1 MTEAA
6 TTESTALRSRDRF
19 YINGQWVEPHGS
31 GQLEVINSSTA
42 EVVATVPEGDASDA
56 DRAVAAARQAF
67 DGWAALPPAERADYL
82 DKVKDGL
89 KARID
94 DLVRVIAI
102 EVGMPTSLAP
112 AYQLGSPP
120 FVFGYYAGLARQFAF
135 EKEVGSSLVVY
146 EPVGVVGAITPW
158 NYPLHQISL
167 KVAPALA
174 AGCTVVLKPSEVA
187 PLNAY
192 VLADVIEEA
201 GLPAGVFNLITGTG
215 PVVGEALASHPEVD
229 MISFTGSTRAGKR
242 VSELA
247 SQTVKRVALE
257 LGGKSANVILDDAD
271 LDTAVRRGVQQ
282 VLVNTGQSC
291 NAWTRMLVPRDKQ
304 SEVERIAVEVFSE
317 TAVGDSMDAG
327 SFVGPL
333 VSKAQQERVQGYIR
347 KGVDEGAR
355 LVAGGDTPPAGH
367 ERGYFV
373 RPTLFADVKPDM
385 TIAQEEIFGPVISI
399 IPYDTEEEAV
409 RIANDSPYGLAGAVW
424 SSDPERA
431 KRVARRIRTGQV
443 DINGGNFN
451 MLAPFGG
458 YKQSGNGRELGE
470 FGFEEFLEVKSL
482 QL

>member
-6 TTESTALRSRDRF
+6 TSESTAVVNRDRL
-19 YINGQWVEPHGS
+19 YVDGQWVEPD
-31 GQLEVINSSTA
+31 GQGRLEVINSATG
-42 EVVATVPEGDASDA
+42 EVCATVPEGSAADA
-56 DRAVAAARQAF
+56 DRAVNAARAAF
-67 DGWAALPPAERADYL
+67 DGWAATSPAQRAEYL
-82 DKVKDGL
+82 DKIKAGL
-89 KARID
+89 QARAA
-94 DLVRVIAI
+94 DLLQIIAV
-102 EVGMPTSLAP
+102 EVGMPTSLSP

-120 FVFGYYAGLARQFAF
+120 FVFGYYAGLLRDFTF

-187 PLNAY
+187 PLNAF
-192 VLADVIEEA
+192 VLAEVIEEA
-201 GLPAGVFNLITGTG
+201 GLPAGVFNLVSGTG
-215 PVVGEALASHPEVD
+215 PVVGEALASHPQVD

-242 VSELA
+242 VSELGA
-247 SQTVKRVALE
+247 QTVKRVTLE

-304 SEVERIAVEVFSE
+304 ADAERIATEVIAQ
-317 TAVGDSMDAG
+317 TQVGDPMDAG

-347 KGVDEGAR
+347 KGVEEGAR
-355 LVAGGDTPPAGH
+355 LVAGGDAPPAGQ

-373 RPTLFADVKPDM
+373 QPTLFADVKPSM

-399 IPYDTEEEAV
+399 IPYDTEDEAV
-409 RIANDSPYGLAGAVW
+409 ALANDSIYGLAGAVW
-424 SSDPERA
+424 SADPERA
-431 KRVARRIRTGQV
+431 KRVALRIRAGQV
-443 DINGGNFN
+443 DINGGSFN
-451 MLAPFGG
+451 MVAPFGG